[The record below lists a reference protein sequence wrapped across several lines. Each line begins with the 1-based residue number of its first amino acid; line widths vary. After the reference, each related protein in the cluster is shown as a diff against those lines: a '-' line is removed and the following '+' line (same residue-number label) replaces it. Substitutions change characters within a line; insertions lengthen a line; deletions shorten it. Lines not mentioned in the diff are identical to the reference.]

1 VKRLVPAIALVCVA
15 VPAAPASAATTTFRF
30 HAGTERA
37 RVSVSD
43 GRTAERGYIELV
55 RSGMVIARSAE
66 RNGLGAAGGH
76 VKIPSLVA
84 GDVVRVYANGA
95 LLTAATYDGRP
106 AIGGACHGRS
116 SFTVTRSES
125 ARTTWVGVRAR
136 RVLWA
141 DARTY
146 AVAVSPALRAGLT
159 ASAITTWED
168 GTTAV
173 ISRRDLRVGNCRTMP
188 PPARVPPTDAELRRA
203 ARRAVV
209 AAGAR
214 LRRARLGRSVTLP
227 FRCLEPGS
235 VQFELRAGRTVL
247 GSGVTTVAERGE
259 AKVKVK
265 LTAAARRAR
274 RLTLIAT
281 FAPARADAGSQSAR
295 TTFRRP

>member
-1 VKRLVPAIALVCVA
+1 VKRLAGVIALVCAA

-43 GRTAERGYIELV
+43 GRTAEHGYIELV
-55 RSGMVIARSAE
+55 RSRMVIARSAE

-76 VKIPSLVA
+76 VKIPSLVD
-84 GDVVRVYANGA
+84 GDIVRVYGNGA
-95 LLTAATYDGRP
+95 MLAAATYDGRP
-106 AIGGACHGRS
+106 AIAGACGGRS
-116 SFTVTRSES
+116 AFTVTRSES
-125 ARTTWVGVRAR
+125 ARTVWVGVDPQR
-136 RVLWA
+136 RLLWD
-141 DARTY
+141 DARTF
-146 AVAVSPALRAGLT
+146 AVAATPALRFRQT
-159 ASAITTWED
+159 VSVITSSGDDTIE
-168 GTTAV
+168 V
-173 ISRRDLRVGNCRTMP
+173 ISRRDLRVARCRDVP

-203 ARRAVV
+203 TKRGVV

-235 VQFELRAGRTVL
+235 IRFELRSGRRVL

-259 AKVKVK
+259 AKVKVP
-265 LTAAARRAR
+265 LTGAARRAR

-281 FAPARADAGSQSAR
+281 FVPARAGAKSQSAR
-295 TTFRRP
+295 VSISR